1 MSKTYSPEFKLQV
14 VLEALQSDRTDAEI
28 ARAYDVHPVTLSNWK
43 KKLKDNGAK
52 AFGGDNELKEKEKKI
67 AMTTTE
73 KVRLTGQCKEDY
85 GLNRC
90 LQAIGLPKSTYY
102 YRKRRPDG
110 PSEDDQRLMQHIRAI
125 IRAHPDYGYR
135 RILPELRKRSG
146 ETVHHKRLRRLL
158 REHELGLPRCLPKTK
173 PSPVRKILR
182 EASGK
187 LNLVEVCLGTDR
199 EPEPLDVFSTDFTEL
214 AYASGQRKAHLMAV
228 VDVGSRCALGWA
240 VGPSANRA
248 LALRCWEQVRA
259 RMAALSQ
266 SLEGRVLH
274 SDLDSVYTSSDW
286 LRRVLLD
293 DGLRVSYSERGAKD
307 NPWIESLWG
316 RMKTEIGSRIT
327 EAQTLPELEAVIDER
342 FRYYN
347 HSRRHSQI
355 GNQPPVPYLAN
366 LLGPPELTYAVP
378 PAA

>member
-1 MSKTYSPEFKLQV
+1 LVDQHK
-14 VLEALQSDRTDAEI
+14 
-28 ARAYDVHPVTLSNWK
+28 
-43 KKLKDNGAK
+43 
-52 AFGGDNELKEKEKKI
+52 NE
-67 AMTTTE
+67 
-73 KVRLTGQCKEDY
+73 R

-90 LQAIGLPKSTYY
+90 LQAIGLPKSTYGDDTSPD
-102 YRKRRPDG
+102 YRKNRPDG

-125 IRAHPDYGYR
+125 IRDHPDYGYR
-135 RILPELRKRSG
+135 RILPELRGRSG
-146 ETVHHKRLRRLL
+146 ETVNHKRLRRLL
-158 REHELGLPRCLPKTK
+158 RQHELGLPRCLPKAK
-173 PSPVRKILR
+173 PSPVWEILR
-182 EASGK
+182 EASGQ
-187 LNLVEVCLGTDR
+187 LNLVGAYLGTDR

-240 VGPSANRA
+240 VGPSANRT
-248 LALRCWEQVRA
+248 LALQCWEHVHA
-259 RMAALSQ
+259 RMTRLGQ
-266 SLEGRVLH
+266 PLERRVLH
-274 SDLDSVYTSSDW
+274 SDLDSVYTSYDW
-286 LRRVLLD
+286 LRQVLLD

-347 HSRRHSQI
+347 HRRRHSQI
-355 GNQPPVPYLAN
+355 GNQPPVPYLADR
-366 LLGPPELTYAVP
+366 LGHPEITYAVVP